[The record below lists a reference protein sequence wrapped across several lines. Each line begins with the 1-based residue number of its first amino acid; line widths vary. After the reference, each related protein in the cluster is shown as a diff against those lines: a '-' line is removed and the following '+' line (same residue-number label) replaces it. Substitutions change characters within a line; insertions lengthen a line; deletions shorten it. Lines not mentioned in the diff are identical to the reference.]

1 MEEAVRHALDG
12 GCIVYPTTTQP
23 ALGCLPEPAC
33 LDRLYRLKGRSSG
46 MPVSIGV
53 ASLTQAEEL
62 VEVPNDVRSLLAD
75 FPEGS
80 LTVVLRARTAL
91 DSRLGSDRVAVR
103 IVAHPSA
110 KRLLEATGPLTA
122 TSANRSGEPPVTDCD
137 EAARLLSDDGG
148 AIECVSGACPGGSP
162 STLIVWYSVCDSTE
176 SRDIEVLREGVV
188 SELEV
193 RTWVRRRT

>member
-1 MEEAVRHALDG
+1 MEEAVRRALG
-12 GCIVYPTTTQP
+12 GDCIVYPTTTQP

-33 LDRLYRLKGRSSG
+33 LDRLYRLKERASD

-53 ASLTQAEEL
+53 SDLAQAETL
-62 VEVPNDVRSLLAD
+62 VEVPDEVRELLGD

-80 LTVVLRARTAL
+80 LTVVLRAHKTL
-91 DSRLGSDRVAVR
+91 DSRVGGDNVAIRV
-103 IVAHPSA
+103 VAHPRA

-137 EAARLLSDDGG
+137 EAARLLSDDGD

-193 RTWVRRRT
+193 RAWLRRRT

>member
-1 MEEAVRHALDG
+1 VRRALAGD
-12 GCIVYPTTTQP
+12 CIVYPTTTQP
-23 ALGCLPEPAC
+23 ALGCLPKPAC
-33 LDRLYRLKGRSSG
+33 LDRLYRLKGRASD

-53 ASLTQAEEL
+53 SGLAQAETL
-62 VEVPNDVRSLLAD
+62 VEVPDEVRELLGS

-80 LTVVLRARTAL
+80 LTVVLRAHKTL
-91 DSRLGSDRVAVR
+91 DSRVGGDNVAIRV
-103 IVAHPSA
+103 VAHPRA

-137 EAARLLSDDGG
+137 EAARLLSDDGD

-193 RTWVRRRT
+193 RAWLRRRT

>member
-53 ASLTQAEEL
+53 ANLTQAEEL

-80 LTVVLRARTAL
+80 LTVVLRARATL
-91 DSRLGSDRVAVR
+91 DSRLGSDKVAVR

-110 KRLLEATGPLTA
+110 KRRLEATGPLTA
-122 TSANRSGEPPVTDCD
+122 TSANRSGEVPVPDCE
-137 EAARLLSDDGG
+137 EAARLLSGDGE
-148 AIECVSGACPGGSP
+148 AIEYVSGICPGGSP
-162 STLIVWYSVCDSTE
+162 STLIAWYSVCGSTE
-176 SRDIEVLREGVV
+176 SSDIEVLREGVI
-188 SELEV
+188 SEREGRSWL
-193 RTWVRRRT
+193 TRRT

>member
-1 MEEAVRHALDG
+1 MEEAVRRALAGD
-12 GCIVYPTTTQP
+12 CIVYPTTTQP

-33 LDRLYRLKGRSSG
+33 LDRLYRLKGRASD

-53 ASLTQAEEL
+53 ASLAQAETL
-62 VEVPNDVRSLLAD
+62 VEVPDEVRELLGG

-80 LTVVLRARTAL
+80 LTVVLRAHKTL
-91 DSRLGSDRVAVR
+91 DSRVGGDNVAIRV
-103 IVAHPSA
+103 VAHPRA

-193 RTWVRRRT
+193 RAWLKRRT

>member
-62 VEVPNDVRSLLAD
+62 VEVPDDVRSLLAD

-80 LTVVLRARTAL
+80 LTVVLRARATL
-91 DSRLGSDRVAVR
+91 DSV
-103 IVAHPSA
+103 
-110 KRLLEATGPLTA
+110 ATGSQSESSLTRA
-122 TSANRSGEPPVTDCD
+122 PNACARPPG
-137 EAARLLSDDGG
+137 R
-148 AIECVSGACPGGSP
+148 
-162 STLIVWYSVCDSTE
+162 
-176 SRDIEVLREGVV
+176 
-188 SELEV
+188 
-193 RTWVRRRT
+193 

>member
-1 MEEAVRHALDG
+1 MEEAVRCALAGD
-12 GCIVYPTTTQP
+12 CIVYPTTTQP
-23 ALGCLPEPAC
+23 ALGCLPEPSC
-33 LDRLYRLKGRSSG
+33 LDRLYRLKGRASD

-53 ASLTQAEEL
+53 ASLAQAETL
-62 VEVPNDVRSLLAD
+62 VEVPDEVRELLGG

-80 LTVVLRARTAL
+80 LTVVLRAHDTL
-91 DSRLGSDRVAVR
+91 DPRLGGDNVAIRV
-103 IVAHPSA
+103 VAHPRA

-122 TSANRSGEPPVTDCD
+122 TSANRSGEDPVSGCE
-137 EAARLLSDDGG
+137 EAARLLLANGD

-162 STLIVWYSVCDSTE
+162 STLIVWYSVCGSTE

-193 RTWVRRRT
+193 RAWLKRRI

>member
-1 MEEAVRHALDG
+1 MEEAVQHALEG

-23 ALGCLPEPAC
+23 ALGCLLEPTS
-33 LDRLYRLKGRSSG
+33 LDRLYRLKQRSSD

-53 ASLTQAEEL
+53 ASLSQAEEL
-62 VEVPNDVRSLLAD
+62 VEIPNDVRSLLAD

-80 LTVVLRARTAL
+80 LTVVLRSHEAL

-122 TSANRSGEPPVTDCD
+122 TSANRSGELPVEDCE
-137 EAARLLSDDGG
+137 EAARLLSSDGE
-148 AIECVSGACPGGSP
+148 AIECVSGTCPGGSP
-162 STLIVWYSVCDSTE
+162 STLIAWYSVCDSTE
-176 SRDIEVLREGVV
+176 SSDIEVLREGII
-188 SELEV
+188 SEREV
-193 RTWVRRRT
+193 RSWLTRRI

>member
-1 MEEAVRHALDG
+1 MEEAVRRALAGD
-12 GCIVYPTTTQP
+12 CIVYPTTTQP

-33 LDRLYRLKGRSSG
+33 LDRLYRLKGRASD

-53 ASLTQAEEL
+53 ASLAQAETL
-62 VEVPNDVRSLLAD
+62 VEVPDEVRELLGG

-80 LTVVLRARTAL
+80 LTVVLRAHDTL
-91 DSRLGSDRVAVR
+91 DPRLGGDNVAIRV
-103 IVAHPSA
+103 VAHPRA

-122 TSANRSGEPPVTDCD
+122 TSANRSGEDPVSGCE
-137 EAARLLSDDGG
+137 EAARLLLANGD
-148 AIECVSGACPGGSP
+148 AIECVPGAYPGGSP
-162 STLIVWYSVCDSTE
+162 STLIVWYSVCGSTE

-193 RTWVRRRT
+193 RAWLKRRT

>member
-53 ASLTQAEEL
+53 ANLTQAEEL

-80 LTVVLRARTAL
+80 LTVVLRARAAL

-122 TSANRSGEPPVTDCD
+122 TSANRSGEAPVTDCE
-137 EAARLLSDDGG
+137 EAARLLSSDGEV
-148 AIECVSGACPGGSP
+148 IEYVSGTCPGGRP
-162 STLIVWYSVCDSTE
+162 STLIAWYSVCDSTE
-176 SRDIEVLREGVV
+176 SSDIEVLREGVI
-188 SELEV
+188 SEREV
-193 RTWVRRRT
+193 RSWLTRRT

>member
-1 MEEAVRHALDG
+1 MEEAVRCALAGD
-12 GCIVYPTTTQP
+12 CIVYPTTTQP
-23 ALGCLPEPAC
+23 ALGCLPEPTC
-33 LDRLYRLKGRSSG
+33 LDRLYRLKGRASD

-53 ASLTQAEEL
+53 ASLTQAETL
-62 VEVPNDVRSLLAD
+62 VEVPDGVRELLGN

-80 LTVVLRARTAL
+80 LTVILRAHNTL
-91 DSRLGSDRVAVR
+91 DSRLGGDSIAIRV
-103 IVAHPSA
+103 VAHPLS

-122 TSANRSGEPPVTDCD
+122 TSANRSGESPLTDCD

-148 AIECVSGACPGGSP
+148 AIRCVSGTCSGGRP

-176 SRDIEVLREGVV
+176 SRDIDVLREGIV

-193 RTWVRRRT
+193 RSWLRKRT

>member
-1 MEEAVRHALDG
+1 MEEAVRCALAG

-23 ALGCLPEPAC
+23 ALGCLPESVC
-33 LDRLYRLKGRSSG
+33 LDRLYQLKGRASD

-53 ASLTQAEEL
+53 ASLTQAETL
-62 VEVPNDVRSLLAD
+62 VEVPDEVRGLLAD

-80 LTVVLRARTAL
+80 LTVVLRAHETL
-91 DSRLGSDRVAVR
+91 DSRLGGDSVAIRV
-103 IVAHPSA
+103 VAHPRA
-110 KRLLEATGPLTA
+110 KRLLEVTGPLTA
-122 TSANRSGEPPVTDCD
+122 TSANRSGESPENDCD
-137 EAARLLSDDGG
+137 EAARLLSSDGDT
-148 AIECVSGACPGGSP
+148 IEYVSGVCPGGSP

-193 RTWVRRRT
+193 RSWLRKRT

>member
-1 MEEAVRHALDG
+1 MRRALAGD
-12 GCIVYPTTTQP
+12 CIVYPTTTQP
-23 ALGCLPEPAC
+23 ALGCLPKPAC
-33 LDRLYRLKGRSSG
+33 LDRLYRLKGRASD

-53 ASLTQAEEL
+53 SGLAQAETL
-62 VEVPNDVRSLLAD
+62 VEVPDEVRELLGS

-80 LTVVLRARTAL
+80 LTVVLRAHKTL
-91 DSRLGSDRVAVR
+91 DSRVGGDNVAIRV
-103 IVAHPSA
+103 VAHPRA

-122 TSANRSGEPPVTDCD
+122 TSANRSGEPPVTDCN

-193 RTWVRRRT
+193 RAWLMRRT

>member
-23 ALGCLPEPAC
+23 ALGCLPEPTC

-62 VEVPNDVRSLLAD
+62 VEVPDDVRSLLAD

-80 LTVVLRARTAL
+80 LTVVLRARATL

-110 KRLLEATGPLTA
+110 KHLLEATGPLTA
-122 TSANRSGEPPVTDCD
+122 TSANRSGEEPVTDCE
-137 EAARLLSDDGG
+137 EAARLLSGDGET
-148 AIECVSGACPGGSP
+148 IEYVSGNCPGGSP
-162 STLIVWYSVCDSTE
+162 STLIAWYSVCDSTG
-176 SRDIEVLREGVV
+176 SSDIEVLREGVI
-188 SELEV
+188 SEREV
-193 RTWVRRRT
+193 RSWLTRRI